1 MTTPDSPPPQPDPA
15 GITPVVERN
24 IAALIARRKREDA
37 AKSAELRIADAISR
51 FTGSMPFVYVH
62 LVIFGVWIGWNL
74 KWVPLPKFDPSYVIL
89 AMWASVE
96 AIFLSTFV
104 LITQNRLAAL
114 ADTRADL
121 DLQISLLA
129 EHEITR
135 ALTLLAAIGSKLG
148 VEEAKDPE
156 LTPLK
161 RDVAPEQV
169 LERLDSIK

>member
-1 MTTPDSPPPQPDPA
+1 M
-15 GITPVVERN
+15 VERN

-37 AKSAELRIADAISR
+37 KKPSELRMADAISR
-51 FTGSMPFVYVH
+51 FAGSMPFVYLH
-62 LVIFGVWIGWNL
+62 LMLFGTWIVWNL
-74 KWVPLPKFDPSYVIL
+74 KWMPLPKFDPSYVIL

-114 ADTRADL
+114 ADKRADL
-121 DLQISLLA
+121 DLQMSLLA

-135 ALTLLAAIGSKLG
+135 ALTLLSAIGAKLG
-148 VEEAKDPE
+148 VEEANDPA

-161 RDVAPEQV
+161 RDVVPEQV
-169 LERLDSIK
+169 LERLDSIE